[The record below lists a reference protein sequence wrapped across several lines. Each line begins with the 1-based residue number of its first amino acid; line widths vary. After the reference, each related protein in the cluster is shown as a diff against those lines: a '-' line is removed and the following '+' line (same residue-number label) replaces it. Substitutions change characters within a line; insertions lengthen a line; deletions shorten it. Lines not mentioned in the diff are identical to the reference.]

1 MRTDTTPALATK
13 LIAVSRAFESWRR
26 TRSGRSRIPA
36 QLWALAA
43 DVARECGVHPTARRL
58 HLDYYSLK
66 QRVGEAGEA
75 AAIAARPTPPAFIEV
90 TPTDDRLATL
100 SECVIDLA
108 DGRGATLR
116 IAVKSPTLPDLAALS
131 QAVWRARA

>member
-1 MRTDTTPALATK
+1 MRMETTPALATK
-13 LIAVSRAFESWRR
+13 LVTVSRAFESWRR

-36 QLWALAA
+36 PLWALAV

-66 QRVGEAGEA
+66 QRVAGASDA
-75 AAIAARPTPPAFIEV
+75 ATIDARPAPPAFIEV
-90 TPTDDRLATL
+90 LPPGGRSTAI

-116 IAVKSPTLPDLAALS
+116 IAVKSAALPDLAALS
-131 QAVWRARA
+131 QALWRARA